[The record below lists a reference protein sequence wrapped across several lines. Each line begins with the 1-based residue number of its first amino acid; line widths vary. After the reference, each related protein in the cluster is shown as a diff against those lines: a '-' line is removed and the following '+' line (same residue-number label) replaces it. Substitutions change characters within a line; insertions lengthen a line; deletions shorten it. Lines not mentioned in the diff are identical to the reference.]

1 MSKLSLQW
9 YGNFY
14 RSRMSFVDVTC
25 LCHLTE
31 KKKVKLVKLVII
43 ERVNIALYPHKVGIH
58 ISAALIS
65 LLKEWIELHI
75 DGIS

>member
-9 YGNFY
+9 CGNFY

-31 KKKVKLVKLVII
+31 KKGEVSGSII
-43 ERVNIALYPHKVGIH
+43 ERVNILLYPHKVGIH

-75 DGIS
+75 DLIS

>member
-1 MSKLSLQW
+1 MPLSSD
-9 YGNFY
+9 
-14 RSRMSFVDVTC
+14 RK
-25 LCHLTE
+25 E
-31 KKKVKLVKLVII
+31 KVKLVKLVII

>member
-1 MSKLSLQW
+1 MPLSSD
-9 YGNFY
+9 
-14 RSRMSFVDVTC
+14 R
-25 LCHLTE
+25 
-31 KKKVKLVKLVII
+31 KKKVKLVII

>member
-1 MSKLSLQW
+1 MPLS
-9 YGNFY
+9 
-14 RSRMSFVDVTC
+14 SD
-25 LCHLTE
+25 
-31 KKKVKLVKLVII
+31 KKKKGEVSGSII

-75 DGIS
+75 DGISWLEINHEINTENQQQS

>member
-1 MSKLSLQW
+1 MPLSSD
-9 YGNFY
+9 
-14 RSRMSFVDVTC
+14 R
-25 LCHLTE
+25 
-31 KKKVKLVKLVII
+31 KKKVKLVKLEVII